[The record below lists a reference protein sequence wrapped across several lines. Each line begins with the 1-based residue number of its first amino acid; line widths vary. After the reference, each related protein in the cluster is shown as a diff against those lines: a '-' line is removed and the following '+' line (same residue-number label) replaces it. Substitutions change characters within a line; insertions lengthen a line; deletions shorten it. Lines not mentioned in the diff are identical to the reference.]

1 MLAAAIYSY
10 VDTVSMTFSIAT
22 DSVLGGYVGYVLTFV
37 SDPYPSSTPATTGGL
52 KNGEIYTHYSETPRG
67 ENGILP
73 IESLSETMSV
83 STSGQLLYAVLN
95 GYKTR
100 LVKCTWR
107 LYVHNA
113 CRYAE

>member
-52 KNGEIYTHYSETPRG
+52 QNGEIYTHYSETPRG

-73 IESLSETMSV
+73 IESKV
-83 STSGQLLYAVLN
+83 CP
-95 GYKTR
+95 KRCRFR
-100 LVKCTWR
+100 LRDSYCMR
-107 LYVHNA
+107 F
-113 CRYAE
+113 